1 MTDTIAFLDELA
13 ANAWPPIVQQGL
25 EGWRVRA
32 SDGVTRRANSV
43 LSIGPAPTYSDWF
56 EDIEAFYV
64 RRGLPVRFQV
74 SPASPTD
81 LDGFLETRGYKFD
94 AETSVMTAATATVC
108 EHAPSTSPVRVEA
121 QPWVTS
127 TWLDAFLQIE
137 GFPPTKRHTYEHIL
151 RSITPLAC
159 FVLASDGA
167 QPVGTG
173 LAVAERGWA
182 GLFCIATAESHRRQ
196 GIALRII
203 SALADW
209 SQQQGAH
216 NLYLQVTANNK
227 PAVSLYE
234 RLSFSHF
241 YSYHYREKA

>member
-1 MTDTIAFLDELA
+1 
-13 ANAWPPIVQQGL
+13 
-25 EGWRVRA
+25 
-32 SDGVTRRANSV
+32 V
-43 LSIGPAPTYSDWF
+43 LSIGPAPTHSGWF

-81 LDGFLETRGYKFD
+81 LDGFLERRGYKVD
-94 AETSVMTAATATVC
+94 AETSVMTAPTATVC
-108 EHAPSTSPVRVEA
+108 ERAQSTSPVRVEA

-137 GFPPTKRHTYEHIL
+137 GFPASKRHTYERIL
-151 RSITPLAC
+151 GGIAPLAC
-159 FVLASDGA
+159 LVLASDGTR
-167 QPVGTG
+167 PVGTG
-173 LAVAERGWA
+173 LAVAEGGWA

-196 GIALRII
+196 GIALRVI

-209 SQQQGAH
+209 SRQQGAD
-216 NLYLQVTANNK
+216 NLYLQVTATNK

-234 RLSFSHF
+234 RLAFSRF